1 MRTTASRFQAETT
14 CQGTSQKGPL
24 SLSNDPTRGTSS
36 SIQSD
41 RVRAGGWGTA
51 TTKSGGSVRTRQC
64 CLCRPRRYSE
74 PRPADKS
81 ALDHRRKAGP
91 SGLSPT
97 AEAWGGPQGKEGRR
111 PHSALST
118 EAGSHPGASVLW
130 RSPHLRPRFTSGA
143 VRTIRRTNAQ
153 EVLLREEPEPLK
165 GRSREEPAAR
175 HGGLACTAP
184 QVTQT
189 APDLLQNRGA
199 KTLLPGL

>member
-14 CQGTSQKGPL
+14 CQGTSPKGPL

-97 AEAWGGPQGKEGRR
+97 AEAWGGPRERR
-111 PHSALST
+111 GGDPTQHSALRLAYIP
-118 EAGSHPGASVLW
+118 ER
-130 RSPHLRPRFTSGA
+130 RSCGG
-143 VRTIRRTNAQ
+143 
-153 EVLLREEPEPLK
+153 PL
-165 GRSREEPAAR
+165 G
-175 HGGLACTAP
+175 
-184 QVTQT
+184 QVTSSQ
-189 APDLLQNRGA
+189 APVHLGGRQDNQKNKRPGSAAERGA
-199 KTLLPGL
+199 